1 MCAHEELCLLA
12 QDGSA
17 AALAALTECVLPNI
31 KITAGKMQKDYS
43 GLHVDADDLVQEAML
58 GILRAIRAFQLD
70 KGALFLTF
78 AFSVAN
84 HAMLDYIRKCIADIP
99 ESGPV
104 LDIDATLSGTDSD
117 DENYADILFDPF
129 ALTPEEIFIKKE
141 TIAEV
146 RNALQKIS
154 ERERT
159 YLHYRYGF
167 VDDKEHPRKDT
178 AYHFHLSTSRAK
190 RLEEDA
196 LKIIKQ
202 YLP

>member
-1 MCAHEELCLLA
+1 MTNEELCLLA

-17 AALAALTECVLPNI
+17 AAIAALTECVLPNVRI
-31 KITAGKMQKDYS
+31 AAGKMQKDYS
-43 GLHVDADDLVQEAML
+43 GLRVDTDDLVQEAML

-78 AFSVAN
+78 ASSVAN
-84 HAMLDYIRKCIADIP
+84 HAMQDYIRKCMADIP

-104 LDIDATLSGTDSD
+104 LDIDASPSCFDSD
-117 DENYADILFDPF
+117 DVTYADILFDPF

-141 TIAEV
+141 TITEV
-146 RNALQKIS
+146 RSALQKIS

-178 AYHFHLSTSRAK
+178 AYHFHLSTSRAN
-190 RLEEDA
+190 RLEKEA
-196 LKIIKQ
+196 LQIIKQ

>member
-1 MCAHEELCLLA
+1 MTNEELCLLA

-17 AALAALTECVLPNI
+17 AAIAALTECVLPNVR
-31 KITAGKMQKDYS
+31 ITAGKIQKDYS
-43 GLHVDADDLVQEAML
+43 GLRVDTDDLVQEAML
-58 GILRAIRAFQLD
+58 GILRAIRVFQLD

-78 AFSVAN
+78 ASSVAN
-84 HAMLDYIRKCIADIP
+84 HAMLDYIRKCMADIP

-104 LDIDATLSGTDSD
+104 LDIDATLSSTDSD
-117 DENYADILFDPF
+117 DVTYADILFNPF
-129 ALTPEEIFIKKE
+129 ALTPEEIYIKKE

-154 ERERT
+154 EREQT

-190 RLEEDA
+190 RLEEEA
-196 LKIIKQ
+196 LRNCRK
-202 YLP
+202 YMP